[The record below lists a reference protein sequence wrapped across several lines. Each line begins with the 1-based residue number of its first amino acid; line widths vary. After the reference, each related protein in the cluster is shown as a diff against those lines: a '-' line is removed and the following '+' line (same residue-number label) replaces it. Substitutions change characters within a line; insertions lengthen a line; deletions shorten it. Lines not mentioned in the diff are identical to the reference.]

1 MTGPVLSLSLLEGSP
16 VLAGGGAWERAPA
29 FLCTSGPPSGPAEG
43 SILSLSPL
51 PPGVREFTCETC
63 GKSFKRKNHLE
74 VHRRTHTGETP
85 LQ

>member
-1 MTGPVLSLSLLEGSP
+1 MFKPRDVGVWSICTLLGLYSTTETLHSPLLKGSVLSL
-16 VLAGGGAWERAPA
+16 V
-29 FLCTSGPPSGPAEG
+29 F
-43 SILSLSPL
+43 

>member
-1 MTGPVLSLSLLEGSP
+1 MTPADMVLRVVGWGRGACSLQ
-16 VLAGGGAWERAPA
+16 
-29 FLCTSGPPSGPAEG
+29 
-43 SILSLSPL
+43 SPL
-51 PPGVREFTCETC
+51 LGSFLRLLPPLGIREFTCETC

>member
-1 MTGPVLSLSLLEGSP
+1 MLLLASQSAAHQRHPIAHHPQPRSP
-16 VLAGGGAWERAPA
+16 P
-29 FLCTSGPPSGPAEG
+29 
-43 SILSLSPL
+43 

>member
-1 MTGPVLSLSLLEGSP
+1 MQPPLLGGVLRLLP
-16 VLAGGGAWERAPA
+16 
-29 FLCTSGPPSGPAEG
+29 
-43 SILSLSPL
+43 

>member
-1 MTGPVLSLSLLEGSP
+1 MGSAVPAPRGPGDRPGDP
-16 VLAGGGAWERAPA
+16 VPAAQQGHPAAPA
-29 FLCTSGPPSGPAEG
+29 PDAGA
-43 SILSLSPL
+43 LSSAS